1 MRHLIARP
9 LELLAHHLNSWHQV
23 MRDRSVLEVA
33 RNRSL
38 VAAGVFLL
46 GFSVISFRLSEVML
60 FRSERSVVSEHSDQ
74 LPTYIAKR
82 ADILD
87 RNGEILAT
95 HLVTGS
101 VYANPKVII
110 NPEEAALKLS
120 KLMPELNYDA
130 LLKKL
135 TSDKGFVWVIRHIPP
150 KLQNEV
156 NRLGI
161 PGVYLQ
167 KDERRV
173 YPYGNLVSHVLG
185 YCGVDNEG
193 LAGVEKHFD
202 QRLRQDVTPISL
214 SIDLR
219 IQHVVYDELVKGI
232 AEFQAEGGNAMVM
245 DAETG
250 EILAMVSLPDFDPNL
265 PNQNPLEATF
275 NRNTLGIYECGSTF
289 KIFNTAISLESGK
302 ANITSRY
309 DASAPIKI
317 GSKQIKD
324 FKGKNRVL
332 DVREVFIYSSN
343 IGSAKMA
350 LDYGSELQKQYLG
363 RFGLFTPPTIE
374 LPEIGAPLIPKTW
387 REVTTMTVAYGYG
400 IAVSPL
406 MLLDAVRSVITG
418 KRKYPATL
426 LKRNEH
432 AFVGEEV
439 EIVSEKTARNIRA
452 LMRLVATEGTAKKAN
467 VPGYRIVAKTGT
479 AHKKHGHGYSDARL
493 ASIVI
498 AFPEESPKYILNV
511 FLDNPKP
518 SKATY
523 GYATAGWNAAL
534 VGGRIVS
541 RFGPI
546 VGFQPDYS
554 GEKNENGY
562 KSNNIVEIRHTVD
575 RQDAQR

>member
-23 MRDRSVLEVA
+23 MRDHSVLEVA
-33 RNRSL
+33 RNRAL
-38 VAAGVFLL
+38 VSAGVFLL
-46 GFSVISFRLSEVML
+46 GFGIISFRLSEVML
-60 FRSERSVVSEHSDQ
+60 FRSERVIVSTDYEQ
-74 LPTYIAKR
+74 LPSYVAKR
-82 ADILD
+82 ADIVD

-95 HLVTGS
+95 HLVTAS

-120 KLMPELNYDA
+120 KLIPELYYDT

-135 TSDKGFVWVIRHIPP
+135 KSDKGFVWVIRHIPP
-150 KLQNEV
+150 RLQNEI

-193 LAGVEKHFD
+193 LAGVEKYFD
-202 QRLRQDVTPISL
+202 QQLRQDASAL
-214 SIDLR
+214 QLAIDIR
-219 IQHVVYDELVKGI
+219 IQHIIYDELKTAI
-232 AEFQAEGGNAMVM
+232 ATFMAEGGNAMVM
-245 DAETG
+245 DVDTG

-265 PNQNPLEATF
+265 PNQNLLEATF

-302 ANITSRY
+302 ANLTSRY
-309 DASAPIKI
+309 DATTPIKI

-332 DVREVFIYSSN
+332 DVKEVFIYSSN

-350 LDYGSELQKQYLG
+350 LDFGAELQKQYLG
-363 RFGLFTPPTIE
+363 RFGLLSAPTIE
-374 LPEIGAPLIPKTW
+374 LPEVGAPLVPKTW
-387 REVTTMTVAYGYG
+387 REVTTMTIAYGYG

-406 MLLDAVRSVITG
+406 MLLDAIRVVIKG
-418 KRKYPATL
+418 KKTSNATL
-426 LKRNEH
+426 LKRNSQLLPED
-432 AFVGEEV
+432 GIEV
-439 EIVSEKTARNIRA
+439 VSEKTARSIRW
-452 LMRLVATEGTAKKAN
+452 LMRLVATEGTARKAD
-467 VPGYRIVAKTGT
+467 VPGYNVIAKTGT
-479 AHKKHGHGYSDARL
+479 AHKKEGRSYSDAKL
-493 ASIVI
+493 SSVVV
-498 AFPEESPKYILNV
+498 AFPEENPKYILNV

-518 SKATY
+518 TKATY
-523 GYATAGWNAAL
+523 GYATGGWTAAP
-534 VGGRIVS
+534 VAGRIVA
-541 RFGPI
+541 RLAPL
-546 VGFQPDYS
+546 VGVQPDYS
-554 GEKNENGY
+554 GENHRNGY
-562 KSNNIVEIRHTVD
+562 NSNIVEIRHTVD
-575 RQDAQR
+575 RQDAYR